1 MKSLMVV
8 LKLQVIFVPKYK
20 TKLLVLVFVY
30 IHN

>member
-8 LKLQVIFVPKYK
+8 LKLQVIFVLEYK